1 MKLFALLI
9 INIFSGTIIAKMLKI
24 SKFSLRQAINI
35 PALKKLSEVAL
46 NPKLVIPSIEI
57 KEINDLSI
65 QLLKDKDIKCIL
77 FDKDNTIW

>member
-46 NPKLVIPSIEI
+46 NPKLAIPSIEI